1 MRGPAS
7 KTIVGDLCLEDMGI
21 VVERVHDD
29 PPAAR
34 PETVDVPGRDG
45 TILKAMTYEP
55 RKITLECRAFGKRW
69 QDFDRTVDE
78 IAAHAMNHG
87 LVDLSV
93 RTHPGET
100 YRAYLESIAPGD
112 RVGGTGIGY
121 FELAFTAPDP
131 YRRGREHKV
140 TVPSGSSVQFHV
152 GGTAP
157 AVVFLYAY
165 AAVRSAGSTVWGV
178 RFDEGEF
185 MHVATGSSSGRTVNI
200 DCEKRTVTVGT
211 GTAMLTIDSDW
222 PTLLPGSHVARMD
235 EGTGNAVLTWVERS
249 I

>member
-34 PETVDVPGRDG
+34 PETVDVPGLDG
-45 TILKAMTYEP
+45 HAVRAVGYEP
-55 RKITLECRAFGKRW
+55 RSITLECRVFGERW
-69 QDFDRTVDE
+69 RDFDRAIDE

-87 LVDLSV
+87 TVELSV

-100 YRAYLESIAPGD
+100 YEAYLTSISQGD
-112 RVGGTGIGY
+112 RIGGTGIGY
-121 FELAFTAPDP
+121 MELAFTAPDP
-131 YRRGREHKV
+131 YRRGRRHMA
-140 TVPSGSSVQFHV
+140 TVPSGGSVRFHV

-157 AVVFLYAY
+157 AQVNIEASS
-165 AAVRSAGSTVWGV
+165 AVRSSGSTVWGI

-185 MHVATGSSSGRTVNI
+185 VHVPTGSASARRVDV
-200 DCEKRTVTVGT
+200 DCAKRTVRVGNGT
-211 GTAMLTIDSDW
+211 GMLTLDSDW
-222 PTLLPGSHVARMD
+222 PELAPGTHVARMD
-235 EGTGNAVLTWVERS
+235 EGTGAATLIWTERS

>member
-29 PPAAR
+29 PPSAR
-34 PETVDVPGRDG
+34 PETVDVPGLDG
-45 TILKAMTYEP
+45 HAVRAVGYEP
-55 RKITLECRAFGKRW
+55 RSITLECRVFGERW
-69 QDFDRTVDE
+69 RDFDRVIDE

-87 LVDLSV
+87 TVELSV

-100 YRAYLESIAPGD
+100 YDAYLTSITQGD

-121 FELAFTAPDP
+121 MELAFTAPDP
-131 YRRGREHKV
+131 YRRGRKQVV
-140 TVPSGSSVQFHV
+140 TVPSGGSVQFNV

-157 AVVFLYAY
+157 AQVNIRSAV
-165 AAVRSAGSTVWGV
+165 AVRSSGSTVWGI

-185 MHVATGSSSGRTVNI
+185 VHIPTGSSSSRVVAV
-200 DCEKRTVTVGT
+200 DCEKRTATVGSA
-211 GTAMLTIDSDW
+211 TAMLTLDSDW
-222 PTLLPGSHVARMD
+222 PELAPGRHVARMD
-235 EGTGNAVLTWVERS
+235 EGTGMATLTWVERS

>member
-34 PETVDVPGRDG
+34 PETVNVPGRDG
-45 TILKAMTYEP
+45 VLLQAVGYEP
-55 RKITLECRAFGKRW
+55 RSITLECRVFADKW
-69 QDFDRTVDE
+69 ADFDKVIDE
-78 IAAHAMNHG
+78 VANHAMNHG
-87 LVDLSV
+87 TVELSV

-100 YRAYLESIAPGD
+100 YEVTLDSISQGD

-121 FELAFTAPDP
+121 MELAFTAHDP
-131 YRRGREHKV
+131 YRRGRTHRV
-140 TVPSGSSVQFHV
+140 QIPSGGSVQFHV
-152 GGTAP
+152 DGTEP
-157 AVVFLYAY
+157 AAVGLYAY

-178 RFDEGEF
+178 RFDEGAF
-185 MHVATGSSSGRTVNI
+185 MHVPTGSSSAREVTIDCSTRTV
-200 DCEKRTVTVGT
+200 KVGT
-211 GTAMLTIDSDW
+211 GTAMLTLDSDW
-222 PTLLPGSHVARMD
+222 PELAPGTHVARMD
-235 EGTGNAVLTWVERS
+235 EGTGSAILTWTERS